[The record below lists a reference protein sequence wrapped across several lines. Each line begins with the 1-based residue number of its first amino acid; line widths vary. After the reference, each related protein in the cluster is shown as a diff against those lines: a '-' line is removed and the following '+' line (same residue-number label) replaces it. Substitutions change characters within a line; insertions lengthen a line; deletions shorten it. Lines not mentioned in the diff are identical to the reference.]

1 MGWAN
6 WPARAP
12 FQLGEI
18 GPPRARELL
27 RRKEDRDRFTAQ
39 PMLPLSRLG
48 DHLPA
53 RSPAKLC
60 MHSAKGASRV
70 TTTQPV
76 RPRRLHLEQTPLD
89 DRAAP
94 SEWYAPE
101 PKGEGS
107 SAAASVS
114 RQRSKYR
121 IGRARCTCAEG
132 GAGAGAAAGQ
142 RQRVGRLLA
151 SSAVLVKQVNP
162 EARALV
168 FLARTHE
175 KEKEKGAEKVSTSG
189 GVDSEARRQVIN
201 GGHMRKQALL
211 DTTHMDMGDTRT
223 YSTELYA
230 ESHRQRSAIGPAP
243 VSCTRV
249 MLTRAYPRPH
259 LITNG
264 PRSVLFRDSSRPPDA
279 TGGRR

>member
-1 MGWAN
+1 MYALCKGC
-6 WPARAP
+6 
-12 FQLGEI
+12 
-18 GPPRARELL
+18 
-27 RRKEDRDRFTAQ
+27 FT
-39 PMLPLSRLG
+39 SN
-48 DHLPA
+48 DDLPA
-53 RSPAKLC
+53 
-60 MHSAKGASRV
+60 
-70 TTTQPV
+70 V

-114 RQRSKYR
+114 RQRSN
-121 IGRARCTCAEG
+121 IVSAVH
-132 GAGAGAAAGQ
+132 GAPVPKEAQAQAQQPASDSESA
-142 RQRVGRLLA
+142 GRLLA
-151 SSAVLVKQVNP
+151 SSAVLVRKQVNP

-243 VSCTRV
+243 VSCHAHARV
-249 MLTRAYPRPH
+249 PAAAFNNERPA
-259 LITNG
+259 L
-264 PRSVLFRDSSRPPDA
+264 RSVSRLVSP
-279 TGGRR
+279 TRRHR

>member
-1 MGWAN
+1 MPKWGRRTGQ
-6 WPARAP
+6 PVRA
-12 FQLGEI
+12 FQLGDI
-18 GPPRARELL
+18 GPTRARDLL
-27 RRKEDRDRFTAQ
+27 RRKEDRDWFMAQ

-94 SEWYAPE
+94 SESYAPE

-142 RQRVGRLLA
+142 RQRVGRPAPCKQCSA
-151 SSAVLVKQVNP
+151 SK
-162 EARALV
+162 
-168 FLARTHE
+168 
-175 KEKEKGAEKVSTSG
+175 TSQ
-189 GVDSEARRQVIN
+189 S
-201 GGHMRKQALL
+201 
-211 DTTHMDMGDTRT
+211 
-223 YSTELYA
+223 
-230 ESHRQRSAIGPAP
+230 RSARPCFP
-243 VSCTRV
+243 CTHARE
-249 MLTRAYPRPH
+249 RE
-259 LITNG
+259 
-264 PRSVLFRDSSRPPDA
+264 RS
-279 TGGRR
+279 

>member
-1 MGWAN
+1 MVC
-6 WPARAP
+6 ARAE
-12 FQLGEI
+12 G
-18 GPPRARELL
+18 
-27 RRKEDRDRFTAQ
+27 RRFICRCQRQ
-39 PMLPLSRLG
+39 
-48 DHLPA
+48 
-53 RSPAKLC
+53 
-60 MHSAKGASRV
+60 
-70 TTTQPV
+70 
-76 RPRRLHLEQTPLD
+76 
-89 DRAAP
+89 P
-94 SEWYAPE
+94 SE
-101 PKGEGS
+101 
-107 SAAASVS
+107 V
-114 RQRSKYR
+114 KYR

-151 SSAVLVKQVNP
+151 SSAVLVRKQVNP